1 MGALQWLNSQGSL
14 VFSQFSV
21 DEFLIFHSYY
31 TASVETLPIHTR
43 FEPQRG
49 QDAERKRSG
58 NAFAGVF
65 LERQPCGT
73 AHAVLDESWRV

>member
-1 MGALQWLNSQGSL
+1 M
-14 VFSQFSV
+14 
-21 DEFLIFHSYY
+21 
-31 TASVETLPIHTR
+31 HTR

-73 AHAVLDESWRV
+73 APAVLAGLRSRSKLVVGGAAHLRFVKAKVNFKSSGRYP